1 MPRVVRNGI
10 HGVLLLD
17 KPPGLSSNVALQ
29 RVRRLFGWAKAGH
42 TGTLDPLATGL
53 LPVCLGEATKF
64 SHALLD
70 ADKSYETVLRFGHT
84 SSTGDA
90 EGEIRPTGAPA
101 PSAAAIEFALAGFLG
116 IQRQVPPM
124 HSALKRDG
132 RPLYEYA
139 RQGQDVPREARE
151 IVVHAIELVRAS
163 PPDAAVVRVRCS
175 KGTYVRVLG
184 EDIGRALGCGAY
196 LLELRRTGIADLDVA
211 DAMTLE
217 RLEAMAPDERPGRL
231 LPMDRLLQDLPS
243 RRLDADSAQRV
254 RHGLPAAAQGASPG
268 LLRLYD
274 PAGGFLG
281 LGEVRADG
289 ALAPRRLVSEPDPA
303 TKPPAGSASKP
314 E

>member
-17 KPPGLSSNVALQ
+17 KPPGISSNVALQ

-53 LPVCLGEATKF
+53 LPVCIGEATKF
-64 SHALLD
+64 SHVLLD

-90 EGEIRPTGAPA
+90 EGDVRPTGLPA
-101 PSAAAIEFALAGFLG
+101 PSPAAIEAVLAGFLG
-116 IQRQVPPM
+116 TQRQVPPM

-139 RQGQDVPREARE
+139 RQGQELPREARE
-151 IVVHAIELVRAS
+151 IAVRAIELVRTS

-196 LLELRRTGIADLDVA
+196 LLALRRTGIADLDVA
-211 DAMTLE
+211 DAVTLE
-217 RLEAMAPDERPGRL
+217 HLEALGPEDRSARL
-231 LPMDRLLQDLPS
+231 LPMDRLLRGLPS
-243 RRLDADSAQRV
+243 RCLDADSAQRV
-254 RHGLPAAAQGASPG
+254 RHGLTAAGQGASPG

-281 LGEVRADG
+281 IGEVRADG
-289 ALAPRRLVSEPDPA
+289 ALAPRRMVSEPDPVA
-303 TKPPAGSASKP
+303 NPSARAA
-314 E
+314 ENLE